1 MLSISENNSQNSRRS
16 KPGAN
21 IGNQFE
27 TVPTIDKIG
36 ASPLLA
42 WSLCRRVLL
51 QAVAFAT
58 ASLRSAFC
66 SNLGRVLSIPI

>member
-1 MLSISENNSQNSRRS
+1 MLSISEMSCDDSRRS

-21 IGNQFE
+21 IQNQFE

-42 WSLCRRVLL
+42 WSLYRRVLL

-66 SNLGRVLSIPI
+66 SNPGRVLSIPI